1 MYGHKEL
8 HGKPAGVN
16 DNDDEYMNFIL
27 TRSEEI
33 NAKNKRTFFA
43 FTVKPVLSGHPR
55 GML

>member
-27 TRSEEI
+27 TRREEI

-43 FTVKPVLSGHPR
+43 FTVKPILSGHPR